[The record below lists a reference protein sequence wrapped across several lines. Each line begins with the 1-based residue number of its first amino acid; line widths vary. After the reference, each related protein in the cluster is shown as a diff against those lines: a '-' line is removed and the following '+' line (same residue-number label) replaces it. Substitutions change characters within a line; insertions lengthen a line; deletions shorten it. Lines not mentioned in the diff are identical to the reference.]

1 MIFAYFFKRKLISF
15 YNQKNTVTIL
25 LKFHIYY
32 FLKKRR
38 KKIVVKFS
46 FYLVLLA

>member
-32 FLKKRR
+32 FKKKEEKR
-38 KKIVVKFS
+38 
-46 FYLVLLA
+46 LLLNSPFISCY

>member
-1 MIFAYFFKRKLISF
+1 MIFAYFFKRKFISF

-32 FLKKRR
+32 FKKKEEKRLLLNSP
-38 KKIVVKFS
+38 FS
-46 FYLVLLA
+46 SCY